1 MKLPAVCRNAF
12 LLTGLFVLGLTSATA
27 ADWPRQVTDSRGVH
41 TLESKPTRIVSTSV
55 TLTGSLLAIDA
66 PVIASGA
73 TTPNNRVADAQGFL
87 RQWGDIAKQ
96 RKVARLYIGEP
107 SAEAVAAQMPDLIL
121 ISATGGDSAL
131 ALYDQ
136 LSAIAPTLIINYDD
150 KSWQEL
156 LTQLGTIT
164 GQEKQAAERI
174 AAFDKQ
180 LAQVKQQMKL
190 PPQPVNAIVYTA
202 AAHTANLWTT
212 DSAQGK
218 LLHQLGFTLA
228 ALPDGLHTSKSQG
241 KRHDIIQLGGENLA
255 TGLNGEG
262 LFVFAGDQKDVDA
275 IYANPL
281 LAHLPSVKNKRV
293 WALGVMCL
301 VIFGWL
307 SAVSSLLQYTL
318 IQTQTPEGMLGRIN
332 GLWTAQ
338 NVTGDAIGAAILGG
352 LGAIMTPVASA
363 SSSGFVLAVVG
374 VILLAVLVELRRF
387 RQNL

>member
-1 MKLPAVCRNAF
+1 MKFPAVFRNP
-12 LLTGLFVLGLTSATA
+12 LLLLSLFVLGLTSVAA

-66 PVIASGA
+66 PVVASGA
-73 TTPNNRVADAQGFL
+73 TTPNNRVADGQGFL
-87 RQWGDIAKQ
+87 RQWGDMAKQ

-150 KSWQEL
+150 KSWQAL
-156 LTQLGTIT
+156 LTQLGAIT
-164 GQEKQAAERI
+164 GHEKQAAERI

-180 LAQVKQQMKL
+180 LAQVKQQMTL

-202 AAHTANLWTT
+202 AAHSANLWTT
-212 DSAQGK
+212 ESAQGK

-228 ALPDGLHTSKSQG
+228 DLPAGLQTSTSQG

-262 LFVFAGDQKDVDA
+262 LFVFAGDEKDVAA

-293 WALGVMCL
+293 WALGTETFRLDYYSAML
-301 VIFGWL
+301 V
-307 SAVSSLLQYTL
+307 LQRL
-318 IQTQTPEGMLGRIN
+318 NAM
-332 GLWTAQ
+332 
-338 NVTGDAIGAAILGG
+338 
-352 LGAIMTPVASA
+352 
-363 SSSGFVLAVVG
+363 FK
-374 VILLAVLVELRRF
+374 
-387 RQNL
+387 

>member
-1 MKLPAVCRNAF
+1 MKYPALFRNTLLLP
-12 LLTGLFVLGLTSATA
+12 GLFVLGLASAIA
-27 ADWPRQVTDSRGVH
+27 ADWPRQVTASRGVH
-41 TLESKPTRIVSTSV
+41 TLERKPTRIVSTSV

-107 SAEAVAAQMPDLIL
+107 SAEVVAAQMPDLIL

-156 LTQLGTIT
+156 LTQLGTMT
-164 GQEKQAAERI
+164 GHEKQAAERI
-174 AAFDKQ
+174 AAFDEQ
-180 LAQVKQQMKL
+180 LAQVKQQMTL

-212 DSAQGK
+212 ESAQGK

-228 ALPDGLHTSKSQG
+228 DLPAGLHTSKSQG

-275 IYANPL
+275 IYSNPL
-281 LAHLPSVKNKRV
+281 LAHLPAVQNKRV
-293 WALGVMCL
+293 WALGTETFRLDYYSAML
-301 VIFGWL
+301 VLQRLESIF
-307 SAVSSLLQYTL
+307 
-318 IQTQTPEGMLGRIN
+318 R
-332 GLWTAQ
+332 
-338 NVTGDAIGAAILGG
+338 
-352 LGAIMTPVASA
+352 
-363 SSSGFVLAVVG
+363 
-374 VILLAVLVELRRF
+374 
-387 RQNL
+387 

>member
-1 MKLPAVCRNAF
+1 MKFPAVFRNP
-12 LLTGLFVLGLTSATA
+12 LLLLSLFVLGLTSAAA

-66 PVIASGA
+66 LIVASGA
-73 TTPNNRVADAQGFL
+73 TTPNNRVADGQGFL

-150 KSWQEL
+150 KSWQAL
-156 LTQLGTIT
+156 LTQLGEIT
-164 GQEKQAAERI
+164 GHEKQAAERI

-180 LAQVKQQMKL
+180 LAQVKQQMTL

-202 AAHTANLWTT
+202 AAHSANLWTT
-212 DSAQGK
+212 ESAQGK

-228 ALPDGLHTSKSQG
+228 DLPAGLQTSTSQG

-262 LFVFAGDQKDVDA
+262 LFVFAGDEKDVAA

-293 WALGVMCL
+293 WALGTETFRLDYYSAML
-301 VIFGWL
+301 V
-307 SAVSSLLQYTL
+307 LQRL
-318 IQTQTPEGMLGRIN
+318 NAM
-332 GLWTAQ
+332 
-338 NVTGDAIGAAILGG
+338 
-352 LGAIMTPVASA
+352 
-363 SSSGFVLAVVG
+363 FK
-374 VILLAVLVELRRF
+374 
-387 RQNL
+387 

>member
-1 MKLPAVCRNAF
+1 
-12 LLTGLFVLGLTSATA
+12 
-27 ADWPRQVTDSRGVH
+27 
-41 TLESKPTRIVSTSV
+41 V

-66 PVIASGA
+66 PVVASGA
-73 TTPNNRVADAQGFL
+73 TTPNNRVADGQGFL

-121 ISATGGDSAL
+121 IGATGGDSAL

-150 KSWQEL
+150 KSWQAL
-156 LTQLGTIT
+156 LTQLGTLT

-202 AAHTANLWTT
+202 AAHSANLWTAE
-212 DSAQGK
+212 SAQGK

-228 ALPDGLHTSKSQG
+228 ELPAGLQTSKSQG

-293 WALGVMCL
+293 WALGTETFRLDYYSAML
-301 VIFGWL
+301 VLNRLNALFK
-307 SAVSSLLQYTL
+307 
-318 IQTQTPEGMLGRIN
+318 
-332 GLWTAQ
+332 
-338 NVTGDAIGAAILGG
+338 
-352 LGAIMTPVASA
+352 
-363 SSSGFVLAVVG
+363 
-374 VILLAVLVELRRF
+374 
-387 RQNL
+387 

>member
-1 MKLPAVCRNAF
+1 MKFPAVFRNP
-12 LLTGLFVLGLTSATA
+12 LLLLSLFVLGLTSAAA

-66 PVIASGA
+66 PVVASGA
-73 TTPNNRVADAQGFL
+73 TTPNNRVADGQGFL

-150 KSWQEL
+150 KSWQAL
-156 LTQLGTIT
+156 LTQLGEIT
-164 GQEKQAAERI
+164 GHEKQAAERI

-180 LAQVKQQMKL
+180 LAQVKQQMTL

-202 AAHTANLWTT
+202 AAHSANLWTT
-212 DSAQGK
+212 ESAQGK

-228 ALPDGLHTSKSQG
+228 VLPAGLQTSTSQG

-262 LFVFAGDQKDVDA
+262 LFVFAGDEKDVAA

-293 WALGVMCL
+293 WALGTETFRLDYYSAML
-301 VIFGWL
+301 V
-307 SAVSSLLQYTL
+307 LQRL
-318 IQTQTPEGMLGRIN
+318 NAM
-332 GLWTAQ
+332 
-338 NVTGDAIGAAILGG
+338 
-352 LGAIMTPVASA
+352 
-363 SSSGFVLAVVG
+363 FK
-374 VILLAVLVELRRF
+374 
-387 RQNL
+387 

>member
-1 MKLPAVCRNAF
+1 MKFPAVFRNP
-12 LLTGLFVLGLTSATA
+12 LLLLSLFVLGLTSAAA

-55 TLTGSLLAIDA
+55 TLPGSLRAIDA
-66 PVIASGA
+66 PIVASGA
-73 TTPNNRVADAQGFL
+73 TTPNNRVADGQGFL

-150 KSWQEL
+150 KSWQAL
-156 LTQLGTIT
+156 LTQLGEIT
-164 GQEKQAAERI
+164 GHEKQAAERI

-180 LAQVKQQMKL
+180 LAQVKQQMTL

-202 AAHTANLWTT
+202 AAHSANLWTAE
-212 DSAQGK
+212 SAQGK

-228 ALPDGLHTSKSQG
+228 DMPAGLQTSTSQG

-262 LFVFAGDQKDVDA
+262 LFVFAGDEKDVAA

-293 WALGVMCL
+293 WALGTETFRLDYYSAML
-301 VIFGWL
+301 VLDRLNALFK
-307 SAVSSLLQYTL
+307 
-318 IQTQTPEGMLGRIN
+318 
-332 GLWTAQ
+332 
-338 NVTGDAIGAAILGG
+338 
-352 LGAIMTPVASA
+352 
-363 SSSGFVLAVVG
+363 
-374 VILLAVLVELRRF
+374 
-387 RQNL
+387 

>member
-1 MKLPAVCRNAF
+1 MKFPAVFRNP
-12 LLTGLFVLGLTSATA
+12 LLLLSLFVLGLTSAAA

-66 PVIASGA
+66 PVVASGA
-73 TTPNNRVADAQGFL
+73 TTPNNRVADGQGFL
-87 RQWGDIAKQ
+87 RQWGDMAKQ

-150 KSWQEL
+150 KSWQAL
-156 LTQLGTIT
+156 LTQLGEIT
-164 GQEKQAAERI
+164 GHEKQAAERI

-180 LAQVKQQMKL
+180 LAQVKQQMTL

-202 AAHTANLWTT
+202 AAHSANLWTAE
-212 DSAQGK
+212 SAQGK

-228 ALPDGLHTSKSQG
+228 DLPAGLQTSTSQG

-262 LFVFAGDQKDVDA
+262 LFVFAGDEKDVAA

-293 WALGVMCL
+293 WALGTETFRLDYYSAML
-301 VIFGWL
+301 VLQRLEAIFG
-307 SAVSSLLQYTL
+307 
-318 IQTQTPEGMLGRIN
+318 
-332 GLWTAQ
+332 
-338 NVTGDAIGAAILGG
+338 
-352 LGAIMTPVASA
+352 
-363 SSSGFVLAVVG
+363 
-374 VILLAVLVELRRF
+374 
-387 RQNL
+387 

>member
-1 MKLPAVCRNAF
+1 MKFPAVFRNP
-12 LLTGLFVLGLTSATA
+12 LLLLSLFVLGLTSAAA

-66 PVIASGA
+66 PVVASGA
-73 TTPNNRVADAQGFL
+73 TTPNNRVADGQGFL

-150 KSWQEL
+150 KSWQAL
-156 LTQLGTIT
+156 LTQLGEIT
-164 GQEKQAAERI
+164 GHEKQAAERI

-180 LAQVKQQMKL
+180 LAQVKQQMTL

-202 AAHTANLWTT
+202 AAHSANLWTAE
-212 DSAQGK
+212 SAQGK

-228 ALPDGLHTSKSQG
+228 DMPAGLQTSTSQG

-262 LFVFAGDQKDVDA
+262 LFVFAGDEKDVAA

-293 WALGVMCL
+293 WALGTETFRLDYYSAML
-301 VIFGWL
+301 V
-307 SAVSSLLQYTL
+307 LQRL
-318 IQTQTPEGMLGRIN
+318 NAM
-332 GLWTAQ
+332 
-338 NVTGDAIGAAILGG
+338 
-352 LGAIMTPVASA
+352 
-363 SSSGFVLAVVG
+363 FK
-374 VILLAVLVELRRF
+374 
-387 RQNL
+387 

>member
-1 MKLPAVCRNAF
+1 MKFPAVFRNP
-12 LLTGLFVLGLTSATA
+12 LLLLSLFVLGLTSAAA

-66 PVIASGA
+66 PVVASGA
-73 TTPNNRVADAQGFL
+73 TTPNNRVADGQGFL

-150 KSWQEL
+150 KSWQAL
-156 LTQLGTIT
+156 LTQLGAIT
-164 GQEKQAAERI
+164 GHEKQAAGRI
-174 AAFDKQ
+174 AAFDTQ
-180 LAQVKQQMKL
+180 LAQVKQQMTL

-202 AAHTANLWTT
+202 AAHSANLWTAE
-212 DSAQGK
+212 SAQGK

-228 ALPDGLHTSKSQG
+228 DLSAGLQTSTSQG

-262 LFVFAGDQKDVDA
+262 LFVFAGDQKDVAA

-293 WALGVMCL
+293 WALGTETFRLDYYSAML
-301 VIFGWL
+301 V
-307 SAVSSLLQYTL
+307 LQRL
-318 IQTQTPEGMLGRIN
+318 NAM
-332 GLWTAQ
+332 
-338 NVTGDAIGAAILGG
+338 
-352 LGAIMTPVASA
+352 
-363 SSSGFVLAVVG
+363 FK
-374 VILLAVLVELRRF
+374 
-387 RQNL
+387 

>member
-1 MKLPAVCRNAF
+1 MKFPAVFRNP
-12 LLTGLFVLGLTSATA
+12 LLLLSLFVLGLTSAAA

-66 PVIASGA
+66 PVVASGA
-73 TTPNNRVADAQGFL
+73 TTPNNRVADGQGFL

-107 SAEAVAAQMPDLIL
+107 SAEAVDAQMPDLIL

-150 KSWQEL
+150 KSWQAL
-156 LTQLGTIT
+156 LTQLGEIT
-164 GQEKQAAERI
+164 GHEKQAAERI

-180 LAQVKQQMKL
+180 LAQVKQQMTL

-202 AAHTANLWTT
+202 AAHSANLWTT
-212 DSAQGK
+212 ESAQGK

-228 ALPDGLHTSKSQG
+228 DLPAGLQTSTSQG

-262 LFVFAGDQKDVDA
+262 LFVFAGDEKDVAA

-281 LAHLPSVKNKRV
+281 LAHLPSVKKKRV
-293 WALGVMCL
+293 WALGTETFRLDYYSAML
-301 VIFGWL
+301 V
-307 SAVSSLLQYTL
+307 LQRL
-318 IQTQTPEGMLGRIN
+318 NAM
-332 GLWTAQ
+332 
-338 NVTGDAIGAAILGG
+338 
-352 LGAIMTPVASA
+352 
-363 SSSGFVLAVVG
+363 FK
-374 VILLAVLVELRRF
+374 
-387 RQNL
+387 

>member
-1 MKLPAVCRNAF
+1 MKIAAVCRNTL
-12 LLTGLFVLGLTSATA
+12 LLTGLFVLGLTSAVA

-107 SAEAVAAQMPDLIL
+107 SAEAV
-121 ISATGGDSAL
+121 
-131 ALYDQ
+131 
-136 LSAIAPTLIINYDD
+136 
-150 KSWQEL
+150 
-156 LTQLGTIT
+156 
-164 GQEKQAAERI
+164 
-174 AAFDKQ
+174 
-180 LAQVKQQMKL
+180 
-190 PPQPVNAIVYTA
+190 VYTA

-228 ALPDGLHTSKSQG
+228 DVPAGLHTSKSQG

-293 WALGVMCL
+293 WALGTETFRLDYYSAML
-301 VIFGWL
+301 VLQRLNSIFK
-307 SAVSSLLQYTL
+307 
-318 IQTQTPEGMLGRIN
+318 
-332 GLWTAQ
+332 
-338 NVTGDAIGAAILGG
+338 
-352 LGAIMTPVASA
+352 
-363 SSSGFVLAVVG
+363 
-374 VILLAVLVELRRF
+374 
-387 RQNL
+387 

>member
-1 MKLPAVCRNAF
+1 MKFPAVFRNPQ
-12 LLTGLFVLGLTSATA
+12 LLLSLFVLGLTSAAA

-66 PVIASGA
+66 PVVASGA
-73 TTPNNRVADAQGFL
+73 TTPNNRVADGQGFL

-150 KSWQEL
+150 KSWQAL
-156 LTQLGTIT
+156 LTQLGAIT
-164 GQEKQAAERI
+164 GHEKQAAERI

-180 LAQVKQQMKL
+180 LAQVKQQMTL

-202 AAHTANLWTT
+202 AAHSANLWTT
-212 DSAQGK
+212 ESAQGK

-228 ALPDGLHTSKSQG
+228 DLPAGLQTSTSQG

-262 LFVFAGDQKDVDA
+262 LFVFAGDEKDVAA

-293 WALGVMCL
+293 WALGTETFRLDYYSAML
-301 VIFGWL
+301 V
-307 SAVSSLLQYTL
+307 LQRL
-318 IQTQTPEGMLGRIN
+318 NAM
-332 GLWTAQ
+332 
-338 NVTGDAIGAAILGG
+338 
-352 LGAIMTPVASA
+352 
-363 SSSGFVLAVVG
+363 FK
-374 VILLAVLVELRRF
+374 
-387 RQNL
+387 

>member
-1 MKLPAVCRNAF
+1 MKFPAVFRNP
-12 LLTGLFVLGLTSATA
+12 LLLLSLFVLGLTSAAA

-66 PVIASGA
+66 PIVASGA
-73 TTPNNRVADAQGFL
+73 TTPNYRVADGQGFL

-150 KSWQEL
+150 KSWQAL
-156 LTQLGTIT
+156 LTQLGEIT
-164 GQEKQAAERI
+164 GHEKQAAERI

-180 LAQVKQQMKL
+180 LAQVKQQMTL

-202 AAHTANLWTT
+202 AAHSANLWTT
-212 DSAQGK
+212 ESAQGK

-228 ALPDGLHTSKSQG
+228 DLPAGLQTSTSQG

-262 LFVFAGDQKDVDA
+262 LFVFAGDEKDVAA

-293 WALGVMCL
+293 WALGTETFRLDYYSAML
-301 VIFGWL
+301 V
-307 SAVSSLLQYTL
+307 LQRL
-318 IQTQTPEGMLGRIN
+318 NAM
-332 GLWTAQ
+332 
-338 NVTGDAIGAAILGG
+338 
-352 LGAIMTPVASA
+352 
-363 SSSGFVLAVVG
+363 FK
-374 VILLAVLVELRRF
+374 
-387 RQNL
+387 

>member
-1 MKLPAVCRNAF
+1 MKFPAVFRNP
-12 LLTGLFVLGLTSATA
+12 LLLLSLFVLGLTSAAA

-66 PVIASGA
+66 PIVASGA
-73 TTPNNRVADAQGFL
+73 TTPNNRVADGQGFL

-150 KSWQEL
+150 KSWQAL
-156 LTQLGTIT
+156 LTQLGAIT
-164 GQEKQAAERI
+164 GHEKQAAGRI

-180 LAQVKQQMKL
+180 LAQVKQQMTL

-202 AAHTANLWTT
+202 AAHSANLWTAE
-212 DSAQGK
+212 SAQGK

-228 ALPDGLHTSKSQG
+228 DLPAGLQTSTSQG

-262 LFVFAGDQKDVDA
+262 LFVFAGDEKDVAA

-293 WALGVMCL
+293 WALGTETFRLDYYSAML
-301 VIFGWL
+301 VLQRLEAIFG
-307 SAVSSLLQYTL
+307 
-318 IQTQTPEGMLGRIN
+318 
-332 GLWTAQ
+332 
-338 NVTGDAIGAAILGG
+338 
-352 LGAIMTPVASA
+352 
-363 SSSGFVLAVVG
+363 
-374 VILLAVLVELRRF
+374 
-387 RQNL
+387 